1 MQHLRPVGVQED
13 GVDSVL
19 VEAPA
24 QSKSKSKGKQ
34 RDDAPITL
42 RDLPAEALPSTSEL
56 PRNYESQEAIPSSIA
71 GFRPDMDPHLRQ
83 ALEALEDD
91 AFVDDGLDDDF
102 FGELVQDG
110 ERSINEEFGFDFAEE
125 GLNDEEA
132 RLQMEEELEDEGEG
146 EDADWEAR
154 FAKFKKVQ
162 AKEAAAAA
170 ASDDEDMYS
179 EGADTIGNLPEFSVI
194 GGKKR
199 RKGTSDASGYSMSS
213 SSMFRN
219 EGLRTLDDRFDQV
232 GLHISPPSTMHPVN
246 LLPRRSRKSTP
257 RMRRMRC
264 QTTQTQTI
272 QKPLNSSPPARTS
285 TP

>member
-24 QSKSKSKGKQ
+24 QSKSKGKGRQ

-56 PRNYESQEAIPSSIA
+56 PRNYESQEAVPSSIA

-110 ERSINEEFGFDFAEE
+110 ERSINEQFGFDFAEE

-132 RLQMEEELEDEGEG
+132 RLQMEEALEDEDEGEG
-146 EDADWEAR
+146 EDDDWEAR

-170 ASDDEDMYS
+170 ASDDEDMFS

-232 GLHISPPSTMHPVN
+232 GLHFLSH
-246 LLPRRSRKSTP
+246 LPCIILTSFLADRERVRRGR
-257 RMRRMRC
+257 
-264 QTTQTQTI
+264 
-272 QKPLNSSPPARTS
+272 
-285 TP
+285 